1 MRRKRSPGLY
11 DAHDSGN
18 DKRSNP
24 NIKHDNGWNMNVGS
38 NFINYDTSQQSNV
51 KDLDTEE
58 ADLQDN
64 HKDKDSAKGTTTN
77 KLEKELI
84 SSMIEVS
91 S

>member
-1 MRRKRSPGLY
+1 
-11 DAHDSGN
+11 
-18 DKRSNP
+18 
-24 NIKHDNGWNMNVGS
+24 MNLGS
-38 NFINYDTSQQSNV
+38 NFINYDTTQQSNV

-64 HKDKDSAKGTTTN
+64 HKDKDSAKGNSN

-84 SSMIEVS
+84 SPMIEVS

>member
-1 MRRKRSPGLY
+1 
-11 DAHDSGN
+11 
-18 DKRSNP
+18 
-24 NIKHDNGWNMNVGS
+24 MNLGS
-38 NFINYDTSQQSNV
+38 NFINYDTSQQCNV

-64 HKDKDSAKGTTTN
+64 TKDKDSGKVNSN